1 MIEDSEISLA
11 HRLRENGY
19 LKFENED
26 IINRIALLRSSF
38 ENNYYPTEELGA
50 AGRKQISLYANSVE
64 IRQFILEFSKEYLV
78 DLFTPVFC
86 VPCVTH
92 YTANDRIS
100 GSFGLGWHQDWPSM
114 ASSKSSVIMWTSL
127 TPVSKKTHGLEI
139 IKNSHTAGIYPG
151 SASDHGWIVDPTEI
165 NEEDRV
171 IPDLQNG
178 GVLVFSSFMLHR
190 TYVNP
195 DFKGYKMSISQRFDN
210 LEDEEWRRNIFPS
223 AYSVAVDRSC
233 FKKFI

>member
-1 MIEDSEISLA
+1 MIEDSEISPAQQLKK
-11 HRLRENGY
+11 NGY

-26 IINRIALLRSSF
+26 IIKRIEQLRSSF
-38 ENNYYPTEELGA
+38 EDNYYPSEELGV

-64 IRQFILEFSKEYLV
+64 IRQFIVEFAQEYLT

-86 VPCVTH
+86 GPCVTH
-92 YTANDRIS
+92 YTSNDRIS

-139 IKNSHTAGIYPG
+139 IKNSHNAGIYPG
-151 SASDHGWIVDPTEI
+151 KASDHGWIVDPTEI
-165 NEEDRV
+165 NEGDRE
-171 IPDLQNG
+171 IPELQNG

-195 DFKGYKMSISQRFDN
+195 EFSGYKMSISQRFDN
-210 LEDEEWRRNIFPS
+210 LEDDAWRRNNFPN